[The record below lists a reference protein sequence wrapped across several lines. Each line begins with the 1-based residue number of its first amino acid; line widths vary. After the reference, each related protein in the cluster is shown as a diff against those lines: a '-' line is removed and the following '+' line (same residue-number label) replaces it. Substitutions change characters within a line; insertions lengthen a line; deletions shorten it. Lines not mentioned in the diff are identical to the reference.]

1 MSRYKDRQ
9 YPQSTVFLLLITAFL
24 LIFSPWLSGL
34 RELHWLEGNFAL
46 RALEMNFWIPV
57 VQEYGQVIPYACP
70 LYPFLAKILIHFGI
84 PPEMALRVLSETAL
98 LLLALLV
105 YYTTK
110 RNSNAT
116 AAAVATAV
124 LISSCIVIEKAMDG
138 YPDTLTVLLIFI
150 GQMLWFN
157 YGANRSD
164 WNWVWI
170 GFFAAVALAFYNGG
184 LAAFLYAAFPLIFM
198 RRPLSISHKLNKGGF
213 YLALA
218 IFGLLLFLWALPFWM
233 QNGIVPFAENNWNI
247 PEWSDYLEHLVLFP
261 LDAIWRFLPW
271 TFLAWTPFCVAFQ
284 ELDPTPIFSRFLR
297 TLFIALFALLWLSPF
312 TDPRDFL
319 YLAPS
324 LAILSGH
331 NYYLL
336 MCRYGGPLQ
345 KLLRPVP
352 ELIIL
357 AGGII
362 LFFYLIPQRW
372 IGEWFADLHYR
383 TEFFPQLYGV
393 IIGCG
398 CILLGSWLWKR
409 RGQAAIWVLLL
420 VLSVA
425 GSLFY
430 WAIVHP
436 YKSSRDDKRSFAQEV
451 RTVLQAD
458 SPGKKPTVYLYGIR
472 GLYAESV
479 YLGVPVHKIRSLTEL
494 PGQEKTVYVFG
505 AEYPRLPERRWVN
518 LLPDFTYMNKRV
530 SLWRGDL
537 PEQKDSRDLG
547 K

>member
-105 YYTTK
+105 YYITK

-164 WNWVWI
+164 WNWAWI

-218 IFGLLLFLWALPFWM
+218 IFGLLLFLWALPSPLPKTIGIFR
-233 QNGIVPFAENNWNI
+233 NGLTIWNI
-247 PEWSDYLEHLVLFP
+247 WFCFPSMRYGVSCLGRSWHGLRSVLPFKNWIQPPSSVGSSEHYSLLFLRYCGYRLLP
-261 LDAIWRFLPW
+261 IPVIFFIWRHLW
-271 TFLAWTPFCVAFQ
+271 QSSADTTITF
-284 ELDPTPIFSRFLR
+284 
-297 TLFIALFALLWLSPF
+297 
-312 TDPRDFL
+312 
-319 YLAPS
+319 
-324 LAILSGH
+324 
-331 NYYLL
+331 
-336 MCRYGGPLQ
+336 
-345 KLLRPVP
+345 
-352 ELIIL
+352 
-357 AGGII
+357 
-362 LFFYLIPQRW
+362 
-372 IGEWFADLHYR
+372 
-383 TEFFPQLYGV
+383 
-393 IIGCG
+393 
-398 CILLGSWLWKR
+398 
-409 RGQAAIWVLLL
+409 
-420 VLSVA
+420 
-425 GSLFY
+425 
-430 WAIVHP
+430 
-436 YKSSRDDKRSFAQEV
+436 
-451 RTVLQAD
+451 
-458 SPGKKPTVYLYGIR
+458 
-472 GLYAESV
+472 
-479 YLGVPVHKIRSLTEL
+479 
-494 PGQEKTVYVFG
+494 
-505 AEYPRLPERRWVN
+505 
-518 LLPDFTYMNKRV
+518 
-530 SLWRGDL
+530 
-537 PEQKDSRDLG
+537 
-547 K
+547 